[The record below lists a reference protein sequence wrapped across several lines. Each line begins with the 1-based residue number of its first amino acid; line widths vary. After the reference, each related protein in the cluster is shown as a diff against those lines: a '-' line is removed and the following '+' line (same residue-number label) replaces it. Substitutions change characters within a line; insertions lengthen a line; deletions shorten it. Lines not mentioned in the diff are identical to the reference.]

1 MARRTT
7 SAAKSPNARSA
18 AAQEATPVATA
29 AMPSSASA
37 RPAQSSASPSGI
49 ISDHGSQCQ
58 TTPTSHTCRQSSG
71 TAAPPPDSPDFCPS
85 YSFCEQLF
93 DFTANWA
100 PGAHV
105 QKKGDYSMNL
115 ALDFVT

>member
-58 TTPTSHTCRQSSG
+58 TTRHPILADNRQAPLRHRLTAPTF
-71 TAAPPPDSPDFCPS
+71 APLTDFLEHLGLGGRH
-85 YSFCEQLF
+85 FGG
-93 DFTANWA
+93 N
-100 PGAHV
+100 
-105 QKKGDYSMNL
+105 N
-115 ALDFVT
+115 